1 MQTIL
6 YVVGKTNDHKLNEL
20 AEDYRKR
27 IERYHRFDILTIPDI
42 KNKGKL
48 TKYLQ
53 KKREG
58 ELITDRI
65 KQYDY
70 LVLLDETGKQM
81 DSLFFSNFINARMM
95 GSQKRLIFLIGGPY
109 GFSDSV
115 YKRANEKISLSKMTF
130 SHQMVRIFFLEQLYR
145 ANTILRNEPYHHQ

>member
-42 KNKGKL
+42 KNRGKL

-145 ANTILRNEPYHHQ
+145 ANTILRNEPYHHK

>member
-6 YVVGKTNDHKLNEL
+6 YVVGKTNNHKLNEL

>member
-70 LVLLDETGKQM
+70 LVLLDENGKQM

-95 GSQKRLIFLIGGPY
+95 GSQKRLIFLIGGAY

-145 ANTILRNEPYHHQ
+145 ANTILRNEPYHHK

>member
-6 YVVGKTNDHKLNEL
+6 YVVGKTNDNKLNEL
-20 AEDYRKR
+20 TEDYRKR

-70 LVLLDETGKQM
+70 LILLDETGKQM
-81 DSLFFSNFINARMM
+81 DSLLFSNFINARMM

-145 ANTILRNEPYHHQ
+145 ANTILRNEPYHHK

>member
-1 MQTIL
+1 METIL
-6 YVVGKTNDHKLNEL
+6 YLVGKTNDHKLNAL
-20 AEDYRKR
+20 VEDYRKR
-27 IERYHRFDILTIPDI
+27 IEKYHRFDILTIPDI
-42 KNKGKL
+42 KNRGKL

-70 LVLLDETGKQM
+70 LVLLDENGKQM

>member
-6 YVVGKTNDHKLNEL
+6 YLVGKTNDHKLNAL
-20 AEDYRKR
+20 VEDYRKR
-27 IERYHRFDILTIPDI
+27 IEKYHRFDILTIPEI
-42 KNKGKL
+42 KNRGKL

-70 LVLLDETGKQM
+70 LVLLDENGKQM

>member
-48 TKYLQ
+48 TKYLH

-95 GSQKRLIFLIGGPY
+95 GSQKRLIFLIGGAY

-145 ANTILRNEPYHHQ
+145 ANTILRNEPYHHK

>member
-27 IERYHRFDILTIPDI
+27 IEKYQRFDILTIPDI
-42 KNKGKL
+42 KNRGKL
-48 TKYLQ
+48 TGYLQ

-70 LVLLDETGKQM
+70 LILLDETGKQM
-81 DSLFFSNFINARMM
+81 DSLFFSNFINTRMM

-130 SHQMVRIFFLEQLYR
+130 SHQMVRIFFLEQLYLSLIHISSPR
-145 ANTILRNEPYHHQ
+145 D

>member
-6 YVVGKTNDHKLNEL
+6 YLVGKTNDHKLNAL
-20 AEDYRKR
+20 VEDYKKR
-27 IERYHRFDILTIPDI
+27 IEKYHRFDILTIPDI
-42 KNKGKL
+42 KNRGKL

-130 SHQMVRIFFLEQLYR
+130 PHQMVRIFFLEQLYR

>member
-6 YVVGKTNDHKLNEL
+6 YVVGKTNNHKLNEL

-27 IERYHRFDILTIPDI
+27 IERYHRFDILTIPEI
-42 KNKGKL
+42 KNRGKL

>member
-6 YVVGKTNDHKLNEL
+6 YVVGKTNDNKLNEL
-20 AEDYRKR
+20 TEDYRKR

-70 LVLLDETGKQM
+70 LILLDETGKQM
-81 DSLFFSNFINARMM
+81 DSLLFSNFINARMM

>member
-1 MQTIL
+1 M
-6 YVVGKTNDHKLNEL
+6 
-20 AEDYRKR
+20 EDYRKR
-27 IERYHRFDILTIPDI
+27 IEKYHRFDILTIPDI
-42 KNKGKL
+42 KNRGKL

-145 ANTILRNEPYHHQ
+145 ANTILRNESYHHK

>member
-1 MQTIL
+1 MKTIL

-20 AEDYRKR
+20 VEDYRKR
-27 IERYHRFDILTIPDI
+27 IEKYHRFDILTIPDI
-42 KNKGKL
+42 KNRGKL
-48 TKYLQ
+48 TEYLQ

>member
-70 LVLLDETGKQM
+70 LILLDETGKQM
-81 DSLFFSNFINARMM
+81 DSLLFSNFINARMM

>member
-95 GSQKRLIFLIGGPY
+95 GSQKRLIFLIGGAY

-145 ANTILRNEPYHHQ
+145 ANTILRNEPYHHK

>member
-70 LVLLDETGKQM
+70 LVLLDENGKQM

-95 GSQKRLIFLIGGPY
+95 GSQKRLIFLIGGAY

>member
-42 KNKGKL
+42 KNRGKL

-145 ANTILRNEPYHHQ
+145 ANTILRNEPYHHR